1 MINAAL
7 FISWALA
14 VVLFDCLLR
23 RIPNWLVI
31 AGLAVACVLVA
42 SGHSP
47 FHIDLSDAA
56 LGLTVGVLA
65 LLPFYLI
72 GLMGAADVKVFA
84 TLGAWCGFHALPA
97 LWIVASIA
105 AGIHALY
112 LLASAVIAGRRMSA
126 ESSSESSSDTNGYK
140 NGPHDVIAIGAE
152 RPSRYTFIVG
162 SRRATPYAALLA
174 VSAIA
179 SLTLRV
185 FEAAR

>member
-1 MINAAL
+1 MINVAL
-7 FISWALA
+7 FIGWALA
-14 VVLFDCLLR
+14 VVLFDCRSR
-23 RIPNWLVI
+23 RIPNWLVM
-31 AGLAVACVLVA
+31 AGLAVACVLAA
-42 SGHSP
+42 SRHSP

-56 LGLTVGVLA
+56 LGLTVGLLA

-105 AGIHALY
+105 AGVHALY
-112 LLASAVIAGRRMSA
+112 LLASAAIEGRRKSVA
-126 ESSSESSSDTNGYK
+126 GSLESSSNSDAYL
-140 NGPHDVIAIGAE
+140 NGPHDVTGTGPE

-162 SRRATPYAALLA
+162 GRRATPYAALLA
-174 VSAIA
+174 VSAIG
-179 SLTLRV
+179 SLTLHV

>member
-14 VVLFDCLLR
+14 VVLFDCRLR

-56 LGLTVGVLA
+56 LGLTVGLLA

-84 TLGAWCGFHALPA
+84 TLGAWCGFHALLA

-112 LLASAVIAGRRMSA
+112 LLASAVIEGRDKSA
-126 ESSSESSSDTNGYK
+126 TSSLDSSPNADGYL
-140 NGPHDVIAIGAE
+140 NGPHDLTRTGAV

-162 SRRATPYAALLA
+162 GRRATPYAALLA
-174 VSAIA
+174 VSAIE
-179 SLTLRV
+179 SLTLHA